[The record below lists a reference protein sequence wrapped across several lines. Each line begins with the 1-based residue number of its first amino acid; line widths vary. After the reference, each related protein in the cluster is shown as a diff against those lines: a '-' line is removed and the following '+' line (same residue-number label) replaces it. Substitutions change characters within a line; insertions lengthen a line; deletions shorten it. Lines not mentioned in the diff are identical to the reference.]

1 MFFYFQMYS
10 YLLILH
16 TEENNVV
23 LLKINYTQNR
33 LQKYPNLDNY
43 RAPIAQNLLRDSV
56 TRIVFLVKFNPSR
69 PLIKGTVSQEL
80 LFLLNLT
87 LSPAFLDQLSYSFAV
102 KIF

>member
-1 MFFYFQMYS
+1 MRRWADSGPSTSF
-10 YLLILH
+10 LWRPG
-16 TEENNVV
+16 NVV